1 MYSAVG
7 VNKRSLTVPKV
18 LKVKFEVS
26 NDQIAII
33 KLVHDKLSKSYEPDL
48 LSLSLKLAG
57 VVKPEVRVKDLTEQ
71 QVGLINTLLT
81 KEYRVEGELRRE
93 TSAHMQRL
101 TEIGCYRGHRHRR
114 SLPAR
119 GQRTKTNART
129 RKGPRK
135 TVGVVRQKAERAV
148 TKDSGTAKK

>member
-1 MYSAVG
+1 MARVAG
-7 VNKRSLTVPKV
+7 VDLPKNKRIDVALCYLHGVGKARA
-18 LKVKFEVS
+18 KEVM
-26 NDQIAII
+26 Q
-33 KLVHDKLSKSYEPDL
+33 KLS
-48 LSLSLKLAG
+48 G

-71 QVGLINTLLT
+71 QIGLLNTLLT

-93 TSAHMQRL
+93 TSAHVQRL

-129 RKGPRK
+129 RRGRRK
-135 TVGVVRQKAERAV
+135 TVGVGKAASP
-148 TKDSGTAKK
+148 TGKA